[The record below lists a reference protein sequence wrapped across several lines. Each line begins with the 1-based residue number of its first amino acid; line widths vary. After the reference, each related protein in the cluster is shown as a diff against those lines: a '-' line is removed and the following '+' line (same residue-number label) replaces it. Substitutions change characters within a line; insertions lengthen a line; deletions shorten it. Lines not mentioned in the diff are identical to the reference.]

1 MYRVVVVDAM
11 DDAVTARG
19 EKTVVAAVAGELE
32 QENVAGTALL
42 PFALARALALGPVKS
57 VS

>member
-1 MYRVVVVDAM
+1 MVVVDAV
-11 DDAVTARG
+11 DDAVTARE